1 MQTMKAVVA
10 YATVAAVGSSACAR
24 RIPEPAGLAPGTPHV
39 SWIIMRGDRDNPDRD
54 FVCQSDRR
62 NDCVLPASRPNA
74 PVFSDVHIYY
84 HGTGVETKYTGS
96 IQIGFFQGSA
106 DETHTVQVDRTVPKT
121 ESIVN
126 QSITDDVT
134 VTPGNYAI
142 TFALVATLT
151 DTGKTQP
158 IREQV
163 PVVVK

>member
-1 MQTMKAVVA
+1 MI
-10 YATVAAVGSSACAR
+10 VAAVAAGFSSACAR
-24 RIPEPAGLAPGTPHV
+24 RVPEPSGLAPGTPHV

-62 NDCVLPASRPNA
+62 NDCVVPASRPNA
-74 PVFSDVHIYY
+74 PVFSDVHFYY
-84 HGTGVETKYTGS
+84 HAAGVETKYTGS

-106 DETHTVQVDRTVPKT
+106 DETHTLQVNTTVPKT
-121 ESIVN
+121 ASVVN
-126 QSITDDVT
+126 HSITDDVT
-134 VTPGNYAI
+134 VTPGSYAI
-142 TFALVATLT
+142 TFALVATVT